1 MAYCLWLKAQVHIQS
16 EQHVASYSS
25 GLSCSSISDSQ
36 LHVYIVLIP
45 PLCLILFIHNFIHL
59 LTRIKGNG
67 KHLYYNHTA
76 QWSEQ
81 RYTSLATWRLTCPVL
96 LFSTSLTSLMFV
108 SSFCICQLADYVFH
122 GFTLGFWKA
131 AHLSWTKGLELLEQN
146 GQQWRHWYG
155 SGEWLLMH
163 MVQLLDAGSIIKELL
178 PVLTEKKGK
187 TWIKRLNTKH

>member
-1 MAYCLWLKAQVHIQS
+1 MFTLFLFLRYVWYCLFII
-16 EQHVASYSS
+16 SYICWH
-25 GLSCSSISDSQ
+25 G
-36 LHVYIVLIP
+36 
-45 PLCLILFIHNFIHL
+45 
-59 LTRIKGNG
+59 TKEMGNITAC

-163 MVQLLDAGSIIKELL
+163 IVQLLDAGSIIKELL